1 MAELAVIL
9 GKSPLANVDP
19 KSVLERYLA
28 EETSAQIASSLGVTV
43 SALSLFLIKH
53 AEDDWKS
60 SQLIKALKRKEEA
73 DTELDTASNALDI
86 ARARERLKSA
96 QWDLER
102 VWRRIYGQDQPAPGH
117 AAVQIN
123 IGIRRDDATN
133 AVQHGDISCVEID
146 SNIVSSTV
154 SKT

>member
-102 VWRRIYGQDQPAPGH
+102 VCRRIYGQDQPASGH

-133 AVQHGDISCVEID
+133 AVQHGDISSVEID
-146 SNIVSSTV
+146 SHIVSSTV